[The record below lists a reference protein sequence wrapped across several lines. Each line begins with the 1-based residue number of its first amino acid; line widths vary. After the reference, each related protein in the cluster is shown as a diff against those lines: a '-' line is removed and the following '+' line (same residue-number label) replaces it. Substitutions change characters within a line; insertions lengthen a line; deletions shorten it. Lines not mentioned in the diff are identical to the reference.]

1 MVRQS
6 LEILDE
12 IQQAAE
18 NVDEMRTEMTF
29 EMYDTCQYI
38 QKKSQKI
45 VEAKLTVIENNMMGA
60 ASNVETVDSYLSLI
74 DLINNKLEVFKQKYL
89 ALKAQAIEIFK
100 QQLEEE

>member
-1 MVRQS
+1 MVRES

-12 IQQAAE
+12 IQQVAE

-100 QQLEEE
+100 

>member
-1 MVRQS
+1 M
-6 LEILDE
+6 EILDE
-12 IQQAAE
+12 IQQVAE

-100 QQLEEE
+100 

>member
-1 MVRQS
+1 MQ
-6 LEILDE
+6 IWDE
-12 IQQAAE
+12 VQQVAE

-100 QQLEEE
+100 

>member
-100 QQLEEE
+100 

>member
-1 MVRQS
+1 M
-6 LEILDE
+6 
-12 IQQAAE
+12 AE

-100 QQLEEE
+100 

>member
-1 MVRQS
+1 M
-6 LEILDE
+6 EILDE

-100 QQLEEE
+100 

>member
-38 QKKSQKI
+38 
-45 VEAKLTVIENNMMGA
+45 
-60 ASNVETVDSYLSLI
+60 
-74 DLINNKLEVFKQKYL
+74 
-89 ALKAQAIEIFK
+89 
-100 QQLEEE
+100 